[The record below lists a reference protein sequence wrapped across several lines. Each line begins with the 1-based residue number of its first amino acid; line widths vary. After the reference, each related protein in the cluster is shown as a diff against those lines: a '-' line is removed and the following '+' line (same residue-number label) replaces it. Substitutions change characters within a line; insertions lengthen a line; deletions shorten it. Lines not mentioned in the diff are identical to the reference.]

1 MLNRSKSLFS
11 AAAAFCFVLVAY
23 APLEAQRRVMITQPV
38 DDSKLVTLR
47 GNTHPLA
54 VAANDRGAVPDITP
68 MNDLWLQ
75 LKRPPETEK
84 AFEQF
89 LDDQQNPKS
98 ASYHKWMTTKQMGDQ
113 FGPAPEDIQTV
124 KQWLEASGFTVN
136 QIAPHGTLIDFS
148 GTVAQIR
155 QAFHTEIHYF
165 DVNGE
170 HHFANVSDPQIPAA
184 LEPVVVGPV
193 SLHNFMPKPLYAK
206 KMTQVKPAF
215 DSGGTSYNLVPG
227 DLATIYNFN
236 PLFASGLTGTGVTI
250 AVLEDTDTYT
260 MADFGVFRKEFGL
273 SRPYPKASLTQI
285 HPALGAGGSCGP
297 PGVVFGNGAEAILD
311 TEWSSAAAPNA
322 TIILASCQD
331 TANFGGFIAI
341 ENMLSN
347 GVGPIPEVV
356 SISYG
361 IGESQRSAAVNSYIN
376 SLYQYCVGNG
386 VSVFVSSGDEGAA
399 GSDALTGLPYAIG
412 GIAVNGFASTAY
424 DVAVGGTDF
433 GDVVNGVP
441 PGNYWSST
449 NGTYF
454 NSALSYIQ
462 EIPWN
467 DSCASSLIATQKGY
481 ATTYGSAGFC
491 NSALVLGGSKYTNIS
506 AGSGGPSAIYTKP
519 AFQSLVVGNPADGWR
534 DVPDVSLFAG
544 AGVFQH
550 TYVICYSDVADT
562 KSGGALCTGPPN
574 TWDGSGGTSVAAP
587 VVAGIMALIDQKA
600 GFLTNGL
607 GNPLFRL
614 YQLAGTTYG
623 GSTLS
628 QCNSSNGA
636 SVSSFCI
643 FYDITQG
650 DNDVPCEGSANCYL
664 PAGTLGVLSTDNNS
678 YQPAYPAGTGWDF
691 ATGIGTINAYNLVTF
706 Y

>member
-1 MLNRSKSLFS
+1 
-11 AAAAFCFVLVAY
+11 
-23 APLEAQRRVMITQPV
+23 MITQLV

-54 VAANDRGAVPDITP
+54 TSANDRGAVPDATP

-75 LKRPPETEK
+75 LKRSPESQK

-89 LDDQQNPKS
+89 LEDQQNPKS
-98 ASYHKWMTTKQMGDQ
+98 PNYHKWMTTKQMGDQ
-113 FGPAPEDIQTV
+113 FGPAPEDLQTV

-148 GTVAQIR
+148 GTVAKVR

-170 HHFANVSDPQIPAA
+170 HHYANVSDPQIPAA
-184 LEPVVVGPV
+184 LQPVVVGPV
-193 SLHNFMPKPLYAK
+193 SLHNFMPKPLMVRK
-206 KMTQVKPAF
+206 TPPANPSF
-215 DSGGTSYNLVPG
+215 DAGGSTYNVVPA

-236 PLFASGLTGTGVTI
+236 PAFAAGYTGTGVTI
-250 AVLEDTDTYT
+250 VVVEDTDTYT
-260 MADFGVFRKEFGL
+260 AADYGVFRKEFGL
-273 SRPYPKASLTQI
+273 ARPYPNGNNVTQI
-285 HPALGAGGSCGP
+285 HPALGAGGFCND
-297 PGVVFGNGAEAILD
+297 PGLIPANGAEAILD

-322 TIILASCQD
+322 TIILAACQD

-361 IGESQRSAAVNSYIN
+361 IGELQETSAINSYIN

-399 GSDALTGLPYAIG
+399 GGDALSTLPYA
-412 GIAVNGFASTAY
+412 VNGIEVNAFASTAY

-433 GDVVNGVP
+433 GDVANSIP
-441 PGNYWSST
+441 YGNYWSST

-467 DSCASSLIATQKGY
+467 NSCASSLIATQQGY
-481 ATTYGSAGFC
+481 SETYGSAGFC
-491 NSALVLGGSKYTNIS
+491 NSALVLGGSKYTNKN

-519 AFQSLVVGNPADGWR
+519 SFQTGFVGNPADGWR
-534 DVPDVSLFAG
+534 DLPDVSLLA
-544 AGVFQH
+544 ASGVFGH
-550 TYVICYSDVADT
+550 TYVICYSDLSDP
-562 KSGGALCTGPPN
+562 KFGGALCTGPPN
-574 TWDGSGGTSVAAP
+574 TWSGSGGTSVASP
-587 VVAGIMALIDQKA
+587 IVAGIMALIDQKA
-600 GFLTNGL
+600 GFVTNGL
-607 GNPLFRL
+607 GNPIYRL
-614 YQLAGTTYG
+614 YQLAGSTYG
-623 GSTLS
+623 GSSLS

-650 DNDVPCEGSANCYL
+650 DNDVPCEGSLNCYL
-664 PAGTLGVLSTDNNS
+664 PSGTLGVLSTDSKS
-678 YQPAYPAGTGWDF
+678 YQPAYPTGVGWDF